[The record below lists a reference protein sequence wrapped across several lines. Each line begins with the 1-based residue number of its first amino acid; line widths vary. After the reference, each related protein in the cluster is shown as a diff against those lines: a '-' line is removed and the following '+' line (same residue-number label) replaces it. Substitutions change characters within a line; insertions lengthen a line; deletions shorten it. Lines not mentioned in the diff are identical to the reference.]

1 MILLRKFFI
10 YFFITI
16 LVATGLTYASF
27 LIFEEVAYV
36 KNDIWRTL
44 SSPGDKD
51 RNMYTRLAVS
61 QFGTFALAKP
71 EAAYFHAF
79 TDISDEELNSKCMY
93 KVAGEDIDARWWAL
107 TVYDND
113 GFLIENTE
121 KNYSFNS
128 ENVNFNLD
136 GGFEIYLTNNN
147 QAVQEVASSN
157 WLRSPQSGN
166 FSVSLRIYLPG
177 EEFFSNLRRVN
188 LPIIEKIECFE

>member
-1 MILLRKFFI
+1 M
-10 YFFITI
+10 
-16 LVATGLTYASF
+16 
-27 LIFEEVAYV
+27 
-36 KNDIWRTL
+36 
-44 SSPGDKD
+44 
-51 RNMYTRLAVS
+51 
-61 QFGTFALAKP
+61 
-71 EAAYFHAF
+71 
-79 TDISDEELNSKCMY
+79 
-93 KVAGEDIDARWWAL
+93 
-107 TVYDND
+107 ND

-188 LPIIEKIECFE
+188 LPIIEKIECSE

>member
-1 MILLRKFFI
+1 
-10 YFFITI
+10 
-16 LVATGLTYASF
+16 
-27 LIFEEVAYV
+27 
-36 KNDIWRTL
+36 
-44 SSPGDKD
+44 
-51 RNMYTRLAVS
+51 
-61 QFGTFALAKP
+61 
-71 EAAYFHAF
+71 
-79 TDISDEELNSKCMY
+79 MY
-93 KVAGEDIDARWWAL
+93 KVVGEDIDARWWAL

>member
-51 RNMYTRLAVS
+51 RNMYTRVNVS

-79 TDISDEELNSKCMY
+79 ADISDEELNSNCLY

-107 TVYDND
+107 TVYDKD

-128 ENVNFNLD
+128 ENINFNLD

-147 QAVQEVASSN
+147 QAIQDVASSN
-157 WLRSPQSGN
+157 WLRSPLSGN

-188 LPIIEKIECFE
+188 LPIIEKIECSE

>member
-51 RNMYTRLAVS
+51 RNMYTRVNVS

-71 EAAYFHAF
+71 EAAYFHSFA
-79 TDISDEELNSKCMY
+79 DISDEELNSKCLY
-93 KVAGEDIDARWWAL
+93 KVTGEDIDARWWAL
-107 TVYDND
+107 TVYDKD

-128 ENVNFNLD
+128 ENINFNLD

-147 QAVQEVASSN
+147 QAIQDVASSN
-157 WLRSPQSGN
+157 WLRSPLSGN

-188 LPIIEKIECFE
+188 LPIIEKIECSE

>member
-51 RNMYTRLAVS
+51 RNMYTRVNVS

-79 TDISDEELNSKCMY
+79 ADIADEELNSNCLY

-107 TVYDND
+107 TVYDKD

-128 ENVNFNLD
+128 ENINFNLD

-147 QAVQEVASSN
+147 QAIQDVASSN
-157 WLRSPQSGN
+157 WLRSPLSGN

-188 LPIIEKIECFE
+188 LPMIEKIECYE

>member
-51 RNMYTRLAVS
+51 RNMYTRVNVS

-79 TDISDEELNSKCMY
+79 ADIADEKLNSNCLY
-93 KVAGEDIDARWWAL
+93 KVTGEDIDARWWAL
-107 TVYDND
+107 TVYDKD

-128 ENVNFNLD
+128 ENINFNLD

-147 QAVQEVASSN
+147 QAIQDVASSN
-157 WLRSPQSGN
+157 WLRSPLSGN

-188 LPIIEKIECFE
+188 LPIIEKIECYE